1 MLADDALGVACLQG
15 GFVRR
20 PEFSREHRNE
30 RVAHDVIDAKREHA
44 ISVFIPADGEQGF
57 VIDPSGAASTGQLTE
72 DYKIE
77 CQSGQFREA

>member
-1 MLADDALGVACLQG
+1 
-15 GFVRR
+15 
-20 PEFSREHRNE
+20 
-30 RVAHDVIDAKREHA
+30 
-44 ISVFIPADGEQGF
+44 